1 MNIKLIFGASFL
13 LLVPIAGQASTTI
26 VYTDNAAN
34 SAYASGYAG
43 NGAGTPGFGAFSV
56 ATTTTGGGAAGTFIG
71 SASATEN
78 GSVGGALDTAGKSF
92 GTFANGNS
100 GGVGDP
106 SVTVSR
112 AFNIA
117 DQPTGLVNTGDAF
130 SLDFATGYNDG
141 VAGTSG
147 VSLTNSG
154 GKVGSFFFQ
163 KQNGTSPE
171 DFYFNGV
178 DTLKGYSNGI
188 LHLTY
193 TLTSATTY
201 SFASTGAITYSGTG
215 TYGSPIT
222 GFLVQ
227 QTNSAGNNADHD
239 AFFNNLSL
247 TAAAAPSLT
256 AAPEPSQMAAISFM
270 VLGLGGLL
278 VRRRQMRVN

>member
-1 MNIKLIFGASFL
+1 MNLKLISAAAIAATAIL
-13 LLVPIAGQASTTI
+13 LPLQSRAATFIT
-26 VYTDNAAN
+26 YTDNASN
-34 SAYASGYAG
+34 YSGGY
-43 NGAGTPGFGAFSV
+43 NGQGGSTPGFGAFSV
-56 ATTTTGGGAAGTFIG
+56 ATTTNGGGSAGTFIG

-78 GSVGGALDTAGKSF
+78 GLVGSALDTAGKSF

-193 TLTSATTY
+193 TLTAPSTY
-201 SFASTGAITYSGTG
+201 SFVSTGAVNYSTTFTAGA
-215 TYGSPIT
+215 PVT

-227 QTNSAGNNADHD
+227 QTNSGGTNANHD
-239 AFFNNLSL
+239 AFFNNLTL
-247 TAAAAPSLT
+247 I
-256 AAPEPSQMAAISFM
+256 AAPEPSQIGALLITG
-270 VLGLGGLL
+270 LGLGGLMI
-278 VRRRQMRVN
+278 RRRQVRAS